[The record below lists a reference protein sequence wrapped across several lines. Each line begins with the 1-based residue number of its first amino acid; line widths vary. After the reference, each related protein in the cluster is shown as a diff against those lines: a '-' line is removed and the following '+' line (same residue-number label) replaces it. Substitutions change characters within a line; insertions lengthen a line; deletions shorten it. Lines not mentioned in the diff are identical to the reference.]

1 MSRSNCALAL
11 MALCLC
17 LALPGNVLAKRYSS
31 RILVGEEVYGYIEP
45 RHEKPPY
52 SAVLDDAH
60 YALVGLG
67 ENQDKRFELDLKS
80 AQDVLAFF
88 GPSPR
93 TDFGENDSKLYCYLS
108 SRPGDKT
115 AVVFTVYPDS
125 LSVVDVHADRSAII
139 QAKKRCRETPMV
151 STAVRTPGGLRLGMT
166 REQALTMFGA
176 PHKAVGRRHIEY
188 SSMRPGRPGEFVG
201 NSLCTDT
208 WRNVE
213 IYFGEDDR
221 VNGFAILVNGC
232 D

>member
-1 MSRSNCALAL
+1 VSRGSFAVVLT
-11 MALCLC
+11 LCLF
-17 LALPGNVLAKRYSS
+17 LSLPGNAFAKRGSS
-31 RILVGEEVYGYIEP
+31 RILVGEEGPGYIEP

-80 AQDVLAFF
+80 SKHVLAYF

-93 TDFGENDSKLYCYLS
+93 TDFGENDGKLYCYLS

-115 AVVFTVYPDS
+115 AVVFTVYPES
-125 LSVVDVHADRSAII
+125 LSEVNVHADRSAII
-139 QAKKRCRETPMV
+139 QAKRRCRETPMV
-151 STAVRTPGGLRLGMT
+151 SADVRTPGGLRLGMT
-166 REQALTMFGA
+166 REEALTMFGT
-176 PHKAVGRRHIEY
+176 PHKAVGRRLIEY
-188 SSMRPGRPGEFVG
+188 SSMRPGRPGEFAG
-201 NSLCTDT
+201 NTLCTDV

-221 VNGFAILVNGC
+221 VDGFAILVNGC

>member
-1 MSRSNCALAL
+1 VSRGDFAVALT
-11 MALCLC
+11 LCCFFL
-17 LALPGNVLAKRYSS
+17 LPGNALARPGSS
-31 RILVGEEVYGYIEP
+31 RILVGEEGPGYVEP

-52 SAVLDDAH
+52 SAVLDEAH
-60 YALVGLG
+60 YALVGLSDG
-67 ENQDKRFELDLKS
+67 QDKRFELDLKS
-80 AQDVLAFF
+80 AKDVLAFF

-93 TDFGENDSKLYCYLS
+93 TDFGENDDKLYCYLS

-139 QAKKRCRETPMV
+139 QAKKRCRETPTV
-151 STAVRTPGGLRLGMT
+151 SADVRTPGGLRLGMSRQET
-166 REQALTMFGA
+166 LVMFGA
-176 PHKAVGRRHIEY
+176 PHLVVGHRLIKY

-201 NSLCTDT
+201 NTLCTDV
-208 WRNVE
+208 WRSVV

-221 VNGFAILVNGC
+221 VDGFSILVNGC